1 VPDIAPAAPGPRA
14 EPAPLTGRSAGDL
27 AALVRAGRTTPGA
40 VVDAYLARIAD
51 VDAAVGAFRRVRAD
65 EARAEADAVAR
76 RPDLASLPLAG
87 VPVAVKDNL
96 AVAGEAM
103 RLGTRAT
110 RDTPQPHDHPVVRR
124 VRDAGAVVVGL
135 THVPELCIWPFTDGA
150 LGTARNPW
158 DRTRTAGGS
167 SAAAP
172 RPSPRA
178 SCPVAVGNDGLGS
191 IRIPAATCGVVG
203 VKPGSSVVPSEI
215 GDGSWFGFSEN
226 GPLATTV
233 DDAALLLAVLAGRP
247 DLAAP
252 PPPTRPPGACASPC
266 RRARPPPASAS
277 TRRAPRPPNR
287 SRPCSSA
294 PATRSP
300 PATRPR
306 PPPTGSTSSPP
317 GDSAPPT
324 TATRSWRPAPT
335 PTCSSPART
344 PTRASAARSPA
355 SASAAPTPARG
366 CATRFRAF
374 FADVDLLVTPDAR
387 APGGRRGRVAGP
399 RLGGERAARRRVRAV
414 HRAPGTPPASPR
426 SPPGRP
432 RRRRAAGRRP
442 PRRAARQRG
451 PATRRRA
458 RRRARAAV
466 AAPRAGRGR
475 PPAAPDRPARARR
488 CGPPLPRARRDE
500 PGRPVRRK
508 VRRRARHTV
517 RTNSTASTSSATATA
532 RARYGW
538 WYARRA
544 IPANAPSSATFAA
557 PLVNGSGLVS
567 MATRAPSLVALVPSA
582 SVPPR
587 SAAARVNPGLP

>member
-1 VPDIAPAAPGPRA
+1 MPDIAPAAPGPRA

-65 EARAEADAVAR
+65 DARAEADAVAR

-167 SAAAP
+167 SGGSAAAV
-172 RPSPRA
+172 A
-178 SCPVAVGNDGLGS
+178 AGLVPVAVGNDGLGS

-252 PPPTRPPGACASPC
+252 TDAA
-266 RRARPPPASAS
+266 
-277 TRRAPRPPNR
+277 
-287 SRPCSSA
+287 A
-294 PATRSP
+294 PAGRLRVALSTRSP
-300 PATRPR
+300 AAGVRVHPACAAAAEQVAAVLERAGHQVATRH
-306 PPPTGSTSSPP
+306 PP
-317 GDSAPPT
+317 APPT
-324 TATRSWRPAPT
+324 DGLHVIAAWGLGTANDRDALVAAGADPDLLEPRTHT
-335 PTCSSPART
+335 HARVGRT
-344 PTRASAARSPA
+344 LARLGFGGAAAR
-355 SASAAPTPARG
+355 ARL
-366 CATRFRAF
+366 RDQFRAF
-374 FADVDLLVTPDAR
+374 FADVDVLLTPTLAQPAVDATGWPARGWRASVLASVAFAPFTGAWNVAGLPALTVPVAR
-387 APGGRRGRVAGP
+387 ADGGHPVGAQLVG
-399 RLGGERAARRRVRAV
+399 
-414 HRAPGTPPASPR
+414 
-426 SPPGRP
+426 PPGSEARLLGLARLVERERP
-432 RRRRAAGRRP
+432 W
-442 PRRAARQRG
+442 PRH
-451 PATRRRA
+451 
-458 RRRARAAV
+458 ARAAV
-466 AAPRAGRGR
+466 A
-475 PPAAPDRPARARR
+475 
-488 CGPPLPRARRDE
+488 
-500 PGRPVRRK
+500 
-508 VRRRARHTV
+508 
-517 RTNSTASTSSATATA
+517 
-532 RARYGW
+532 
-538 WYARRA
+538 
-544 IPANAPSSATFAA
+544 
-557 PLVNGSGLVS
+557 
-567 MATRAPSLVALVPSA
+567 
-582 SVPPR
+582 
-587 SAAARVNPGLP
+587 